1 MELKK
6 LKFEQIEDWLSE
18 LAQNDLA
25 IELPHIP
32 FTYHELY
39 GELVR
44 REQEEEYEKFL
55 FREQ

>member
-6 LKFEQIEDWLSE
+6 LKLEQIEDWLSE
-18 LAQNDLA
+18 LAQTDLA
-25 IELPHIP
+25 IELPDIP